1 MPRLRLLTPVAVSS
15 LTLVSLTACGSS
27 YDPCWIDPETMAEEI
42 FITATT
48 QQTGGTWEG
57 GETVTTTDPTY
68 DEAQAEPDPDQDN
81 VCVYTLTKEVGVAP
95 GPGQTQRDVVRVGRF
110 DDYESSAFD
119 SLVSTVDGGDNRKEY
134 SEVHRDVT
142 IVYTEWD
149 GQAIVDDHLFKAT
162 FTSNTLR
169 TGGEGQDTAP
179 VMQYLAGTN
188 AGSDVDGYQAWLA
201 DQVELAAT
209 EVEAAAAEADEQDYE
224 EGYAAGMEDGEHEAQ
239 YGQPPQHYH
248 RDLAARSESWV
259 SGFEEGK
266 TEGLASGGT
275 LAGGE
280 TDDLAEWQV
289 EEGVSGAQHGPFA
302 QTEVG
307 DAEISAPDNSDQG
320 ISETA
325 PNDTEVF
332 NEGYTIGMQ
341 VGAEDASLWGEWIPN
356 AAAFSLHY
364 AGSEQRTVFG
374 EGFDEGYREGFV
386 QGWQDAGRSPD
397 DLPVQARP

>member
-1 MPRLRLLTPVAVSS
+1 MTRLRLSPTP
-15 LTLVSLTACGSS
+15 
-27 YDPCWIDPETMAEEI
+27 IR
-42 FITATT
+42 ATFF
-48 QQTGGTWEG
+48 
-57 GETVTTTDPTY
+57 
-68 DEAQAEPDPDQDN
+68 
-81 VCVYTLTKEVGVAP
+81 VYTLTKEVGVAP

-119 SLVSTVDGGDNRKEY
+119 SLVSTVDGETTGKEY

-188 AGSDVDGYQAWLA
+188 AGSDVDGCPAWLA
-201 DQVELAAT
+201 DQVEFAAT
-209 EVEAAAAEADEQDYE
+209 RSTAAAAEADEQDYE

-280 TDDLAEWQV
+280 TDHLAEMAG
-289 EEGVSGAQHGPFA
+289 EGVSGAQHGPFA

-307 DAEISAPDNSDQG
+307 DAEISAPT
-320 ISETA
+320 TA
-325 PNDTEVF
+325 TKASVKQPRTTLRSSTRATPSGCRWGQKTPASGRVDT
-332 NEGYTIGMQ
+332 
-341 VGAEDASLWGEWIPN
+341 
-356 AAAFSLHY
+356 
-364 AGSEQRTVFG
+364 QRG
-374 EGFDEGYREGFV
+374 GL
-386 QGWQDAGRSPD
+386 
-397 DLPVQARP
+397 LPALRRQ